1 MKKKI
6 IFITIITVIAIIIFN
21 VSPNTL
27 SAASPTLSPSD
38 TVSSPSSTIID
49 KLKKIELLKE
59 KIATKVAEIRASEK
73 AAVSGLVTKFDKSK
87 LTVKARFG
95 DITVTYMEDTIFYSF
110 TDSGKTEGSAAKI
123 KEDSQIAAFGYFD
136 ETKTN
141 LSAKYVYLYQ
151 PSIHLIGKIA
161 DMDKGNYTIT
171 VKEPQGTTLVDIE
184 TYSKIYILTADKK
197 LAKGGFSK
205 LKIGDM
211 AHIEGNPN
219 SKEENRISSTRIIS
233 LSFAQPTPLFSPP
246 PSPKSGDSESSSPS
260 ANQ

>member
-6 IFITIITVIAIIIFN
+6 SFIIVITVIAVIIFN
-21 VSPNTL
+21 FSPNTL
-27 SAASPTLSPSD
+27 SAASPTLTPSD

-73 AAVSGLVTKFDKSK
+73 AAVAGKVAKFDKSK

-95 DITVTYMEDTIFYSF
+95 DITVTYMEDTIFYALS
-110 TDSGKTEGSAAKI
+110 DSGRSETSVSKI
-123 KEDSQIAAFGYFD
+123 KEGSQIAAFGYFD
-136 ETKTN
+136 DRKTI

-184 TYSKIYILTADKK
+184 TYSKIYFLAADKK

-211 AHIEGNPN
+211 AHAEGNPN
-219 SKEENRISSTRIIS
+219 SKEEGRISATRIIS
-233 LSFAQPTPLFSPP
+233 LSFTQPTPASSPT
-246 PSPKSGDSESSSPS
+246 PSPKSGDSESSSPQ
-260 ANQ
+260 AEQ

>member
-6 IFITIITVIAIIIFN
+6 SFIIIITVIAIIIFN
-21 VSPNTL
+21 FSPNTL
-27 SAASPTLSPSD
+27 SAASLTISLPD

-73 AAVSGLVTKFDKSK
+73 AAIFGVVAKFDKSK

-110 TDSGKTEGSAAKI
+110 TDSGKTETSAAKI
-123 KEDSQIAAFGYFD
+123 KEGSQITAFGYFD

-184 TYSKIYILTADKK
+184 TYSKIYFLAADKK
-197 LAKGGFSK
+197 LARGGFSK

-211 AHIEGNPN
+211 AHVEGNPN
-219 SKEENRISSTRIIS
+219 SKEEGRVSATRIIS
-233 LSFAQPTPLFSPP
+233 LSFSQPTPASSPT